1 MMTKIVNRF
10 PFLELNGSMID
21 LNRIIEINASAEVLD
36 STVDVVNAT
45 MKLIAGQLIPLN
57 ENTAKY
63 GIPKKPFNKSTADI

>member
-21 LNRIIEINASAEVLD
+21 LNRIIEINASADVLD
-36 STVDVVNAT
+36 NTVNAVNAS

-63 GIPKKPFNKSTADI
+63 GIAKEPFNKSTADI